1 MADGEDHALPG
12 GGAVRPLPP
21 CAAEVAGVDLARPVD
36 AATRAALQA
45 LMARHRI
52 LVFRDQRLAPEDQ
65 VRALALF
72 GDNVLDESRNGSRYI
87 YVSGDDTGVNPGRL
101 LFHSDNHF
109 TALPLERLSLYAEDV
124 DERAASTLFVDNV
137 RAFERLPPALR
148 DRLVGAWT
156 VNVSYYYWGQGS
168 DRPSRSVVPDHPE
181 APRAVH
187 PAVWRHPVSGE
198 PFVYITELHTHHLL
212 DMPLGESD
220 ALLEKVR
227 AEMYASANIFEH
239 RWRTGDLVVW
249 DNRAAQHARGYV
261 PDSRAEPAAPRRAL
275 RRCVAGPKAFH
286 EQVTLPASV
295 RPAM

>member
-1 MADGEDHALPG
+1 M
-12 GGAVRPLPP
+12 
-21 CAAEVAGVDLARPVD
+21 
-36 AATRAALQA
+36 
-45 LMARHRI
+45 
-52 LVFRDQRLAPEDQ
+52 
-65 VRALALF
+65 
-72 GDNVLDESRNGSRYI
+72 LDESRNGSRYI
-87 YVSGDDTGVNPGRL
+87 YVSGDDTNVNPGRL

-137 RAFERLPPALR
+137 RAFERLSPALR
-148 DRLVGAWT
+148 ERLVGAWT

-187 PAVWRHPVSGE
+187 PAVWRHPISGE

-212 DMPLGESD
+212 DMPLEESD
-220 ALLEKVR
+220 ALLEAVR
-227 AEMYASANIFEH
+227 AEMYAPANIFEH

-249 DNRAAQHARGYV
+249 DNRGAQHARGYV
-261 PDSRAEPAAPRRAL
+261 PDSQAEPAAPRRAL